1 MLHSSL
7 FENSKNLLAFS
18 GGIDSSSLFFLL
30 IEHNIPFDIA
40 HVNYGMRTQSDDEEQ
55 SALKLANGHNLKAYT
70 TKAPQWESHF
80 EANARAFRYQFFEDL
95 IEKYRYDILLT
106 AHQLDDRL
114 EWFLMRFV
122 KGAGVTEL
130 TGLEEIGDRKTADGT
145 PYRVIRPLLWQTKE
159 ELRNYLDMHS
169 LPYFVD
175 ETNQDTTIERNHFRK
190 YFSDPLI
197 TGYASGIK
205 RSFEYLREDK
215 EALENGVRLI
225 FAVDELRI
233 FALKT
238 PEQRVRAA
246 DKTLKELGYLL
257 SAGQRKEIELHPSIV
272 IGGKWV
278 VETQDLRLYI
288 APYISATMPKS
299 FKELCRK
306 ASLPSKIRPY
316 CFLKNILPHELTG

>member
-18 GGIDSSSLFFLL
+18 GGIDSSALFFLL

-40 HVNYGMRTQSDDEEQ
+40 HINYGTRTQSDDEER
-55 SALKLANGHNLKAYT
+55 SALKLANDHNLKAYT

-95 IEKYRYDILLT
+95 IERHQYDTLLT

-114 EWFLMRFV
+114 EWFLMRLA
-122 KGAGVTEL
+122 KGAGVAEL
-130 TGLEEIGDRKTADGT
+130 TGLEEMSDRKTTNGIL
-145 PYRVIRPLLWQTKE
+145 YRLIRPLLEQTKE
-159 ELRNYLDMHS
+159 ELRNYLDMHR

-175 ETNQDTTIERNHFRK
+175 ETNQDTTIERNYFRK

-197 TGYASGIK
+197 TQYTSGIK
-205 RSFEYLREDK
+205 RSFGYLQEDK
-215 EALENGVRLI
+215 EVLKDGIRLL

-233 FALKT
+233 LALKT
-238 PEQRVRAA
+238 PQQRVRAA
-246 DKTLKELGYLL
+246 DQTLKELGYLL
-257 SAGQRKEIELHPSIV
+257 SAKQRKEIELHPSIV
-272 IGGKWV
+272 IGGRWV
-278 VETQDLRLYI
+278 VEARDLRLFI
-288 APYISATMPKS
+288 APYMSATMPKS

-306 ASLPSKIRPY
+306 ASLPAKIRPY
-316 CFLKNILPHELTG
+316 CFLKNILPHELMG